1 MKHLVETLDR
11 MALRVLSVGLAALF
25 VGMLSIGAGVLV
37 THGQTASAGMAI
49 AGAGALTSLLCAFWV
64 MRRD

>member
-1 MKHLVETLDR
+1 

-37 THGQTASAGMAI
+37 AHGQTASAGMAI
-49 AGAGALTSLLCAFWV
+49 AEAGALTSLLCAFWV

>member
-1 MKHLVETLDR
+1 MIHIVETLDR

-37 THGQTASAGMAI
+37 AHGQTASAGMAI